1 MPRCPGTLACSGA
14 GLPDHTTAQMN
25 DHPTPTFQIRVA
37 TPADANQIAKLFF
50 DTVHYVNNRDYAPH
64 QIAAWAP
71 TIRPAAD

>member
-1 MPRCPGTLACSGA
+1 
-14 GLPDHTTAQMN
+14 MN